1 MPLARI
7 LTLRPEDA
15 TFLREELEQIGFE
28 VEIANP
34 RQQHSSVA
42 DLEIEF
48 AICDQQQVLARA
60 AAIATQLQA
69 EIVVFPGAIPP
80 TPKAVQQPAE
90 VAAAVPESAEVQ
102 PIENRA
108 PTPQHDADLIPAS
121 QGFESQPEA
130 EPLLTKFGEG
140 LRKSGKQAASILGVA
155 GDKLRGGWQRS
166 KPVLASGL
174 AKLKDRASSTG
185 NALATRT
192 REFQERRRLR
202 AAQQR
207 ATRQEQRAE
216 AMQQAATLEQERQK
230 QSEQVLAARQQ
241 EIQQM
246 RVEREKRLP
255 EMEPV
260 RTESNEQIAAL
271 ERARLAAEAQHQ
283 QFQREQAEPAR
294 PTPAKAPRPSQL
306 RGVFTGAAAAAILF
320 IAGMLLANFHGSS
333 PLPGLNG
340 SSVQQELPFGAAT
353 VHGTPGVTVGGAK
366 TPKVIRP
373 SNPVP
378 PQAAPAQP
386 KPRPSKTSA
395 PSTKQK
401 SQWHRFR
408 RSNRN
413 GADDAVADDVVVRH
427 YVQPQKA
434 VARNTQQQAGLK
446 RYSDQ

>member
-1 MPLARI
+1 
-7 LTLRPEDA
+7 
-15 TFLREELEQIGFE
+15 
-28 VEIANP
+28 
-34 RQQHSSVA
+34 HYSVA

-80 TPKAVQQPAE
+80 TPKTVQPPVE
-90 VAAAVPESAEVQ
+90 VPAAAPEHAEVQ
-102 PIENRA
+102 PVESRE
-108 PTPQHDADLIPAS
+108 PTPQRHPDQVPV
-121 QGFESQPEA
+121 GHVVEPEPEG

-140 LRKSGKQAASILGVA
+140 LRKSGKQAVSILGGA
-155 GDKLRGGWQRS
+155 GEKLLGGWQRS
-166 KPVLASGL
+166 KPVLANGL
-174 AKLKDRASSTG
+174 ARVKNRASSTG
-185 NALATRT
+185 SALAART

-202 AAQQR
+202 AARLRTTREQQR
-207 ATRQEQRAE
+207 VESMQR
-216 AMQQAATLEQERQK
+216 AATLEQERQK
-230 QSEQVLAARQQ
+230 QSEQALAARQQ
-241 EIQQM
+241 EVQQM
-246 RVEREKRLP
+246 RVEREKRLD
-255 EMEPV
+255 EVEGV
-260 RTESNEQIAAL
+260 RAESNEQVAAV
-271 ERARLAAEAQHQ
+271 EHARLAAEAQHQ
-283 QFQREQAEPAR
+283 QFQRQQAEPAR

-340 SSVQQELPFGAAT
+340 SSVQQEVPFGAAT

-373 SNPVP
+373 ANPVP
-378 PQAAPAQP
+378 PQAAPAQL
-386 KPRPSKTSA
+386 KPQPTTSSA
-395 PSTKQK
+395 PGTKQK

-408 RSNRN
+408 KSNRN
-413 GADDAVADDVVVRH
+413 GADDTVADDVVVRH
-427 YVQPQKA
+427 YGQPQKA